1 MDDLAAKV
9 VPDGQVE
16 GAERAAALAGQ
27 APRLLLGLVHRLA
40 HRVLHSVLRSR
51 KEHMRLDYSP
61 PSANEMF
68 EPC

>member
-16 GAERAAALAGQ
+16 GSERAAALAGQ

-51 KEHMRLDYSP
+51 K
-61 PSANEMF
+61 
-68 EPC
+68 